1 MNVLRTDLRWPL
13 DGLLWFLARP
23 WLWLRPLAVHALA
36 LAVLL
41 AVAVATTWWAWPA
54 DGPWGGFLLRAC
66 GAVTLGLVAA
76 IGTWAV
82 LVPVLLALV
91 LDSLAEAVFKDRGMP
106 AVSVPVVHSVSAGVG
121 VLVRT
126 LPLRLRWLGVAL
138 GALLLGPLGPFVAAY
153 ALARVAVID
162 ATDIALGVRGWP
174 VGERMALYRTER
186 GSLRGAALVAGALQ
200 LGLAF
205 TFVGWLFWMPG
216 LVCGAALRISAGA
229 DPSRR

>member
-1 MNVLRTDLRWPL
+1 MNLGRSDVRWPL
-13 DGLLWFLARP
+13 AGLLWFLSRP
-23 WLWLRPLAVHALA
+23 WLWLRPLAVHGIALS
-36 LAVLL
+36 VLL
-41 AVAVATTWWAWPA
+41 AVGIATAWWAWPVE
-54 DGPWGGFLLRAC
+54 GVWWSFLLRAC

-76 IGTWAV
+76 IATWAV
-82 LVPVLLALV
+82 LVPLLLALV
-91 LDSLAEAVFKDRGMP
+91 LDSLAEAVFKARGMP
-106 AVSVPVVHSVSAGVG
+106 AVSVPVVHSVAAGVG
-121 VLVRT
+121 VLMRT

-138 GALLLGPLGPFVAAY
+138 GALLLGPLGPLVAAY
-153 ALARVAVID
+153 ALARVAVVD

-174 VGERMALYRTER
+174 VGERMGVYRAER